1 MKFILSLAFS
11 VLGIAWCYS
20 QANYMTLTGKI
31 VNHATDEPISYAT
44 LSHSARGINTMSNDK
59 GEFIFK
65 IPVTGKTDSI
75 LISHVGYRPI
85 IFLADAADTVYLLVK
100 LQENI
105 PELPDV
111 TVKAVNAS
119 DLVKQ
124 AIAKIPRNY
133 PATPYLLTGFYR
145 LTGSKEKNIVH
156 MSEAVFD
163 IYNNDYARKKKQVK
177 LIKSRFDKDLTA
189 FNGNNSFNFGS
200 SPEDILDYDIVSNV
214 NESDLL
220 NSKELKDYQFTYK
233 GVIDYNG
240 SEAYEI
246 GFDQKDGIK
255 KSLKQGTMII
265 DAGNLAFLE
274 FRFRLSPKGIKYWS
288 LGFSKKMLLS
298 LSRIR
303 IDILQ
308 DSSVVTYRKYGDKY
322 YLNHVKGLSLW
333 HILGGR
339 DRFELNPFRLKND
352 YLVTS
357 IDTVSAKPFTDTE
370 EYANSRFLENLTH
383 TEDTGGIDSFWNEYN
398 LIHPEFN
405 VDSVARI
412 INKNNL
418 SLSHKDLLEKSLEK
432 VKKDKAVRID
442 SILSFYHRMD
452 QFNGNALIE
461 YNGNIICQKSFGLAI
476 AEKQLSNNNM
486 TQFRIGS
493 ASKQFTSMLIMQL
506 VKEGKIAVDDP
517 VGKFLPEYIHG
528 KLTIQQLMTHQSG
541 IPNYTNNEEYLAK
554 TVVKKYSPVELVR
567 LFCSDSLEFE
577 PGTTFHYSNSG
588 YVVLALVIEK
598 ITGTSYA
605 AVLKEKIFKPLGMN
619 NSFFGSES
627 PLATNMATGYINDQP
642 ERAYAVENIAGAGGI
657 TSTTEDLLRWNQ
669 ALSSA
674 TLMSSTL
681 LISESEINE
690 IFKPRVEW
698 KEWGAD
704 YGYGWMIDR
713 LSFKVS
719 AKHTIQF
726 HPGTEPGFYSMLI
739 RQPDKGIVIILLNN
753 KGEFPRFEMSD
764 LILNELNR

>member
-1 MKFILSLAFS
+1 
-11 VLGIAWCYS
+11 
-20 QANYMTLTGKI
+20 
-31 VNHATDEPISYAT
+31 
-44 LSHSARGINTMSNDK
+44 
-59 GEFIFK
+59 
-65 IPVTGKTDSI
+65 
-75 LISHVGYRPI
+75 
-85 IFLADAADTVYLLVK
+85 
-100 LQENI
+100 
-105 PELPDV
+105 
-111 TVKAVNAS
+111 
-119 DLVKQ
+119 
-124 AIAKIPRNY
+124 
-133 PATPYLLTGFYR
+133 
-145 LTGSKEKNIVH
+145 
-156 MSEAVFD
+156 
-163 IYNNDYARKKKQVK
+163 
-177 LIKSRFDKDLTA
+177 
-189 FNGNNSFNFGS
+189 
-200 SPEDILDYDIVSNV
+200 
-214 NESDLL
+214 
-220 NSKELKDYQFTYK
+220 
-233 GVIDYNG
+233 
-240 SEAYEI
+240 
-246 GFDQKDGIK
+246 
-255 KSLKQGTMII
+255 MII
-265 DAGNLAFLE
+265 DAENLAFLE

-308 DSSVVTYRKYGDKY
+308 DSSVITYRKYGEKY
-322 YLNHVKGLSLW
+322 FLNHVKGVSLW
-333 HILGGR
+333 HIVGGR
-339 DRFELNPFRLKND
+339 DRFELNPFRLRND

-357 IDTVSAKPFTDTE
+357 IDTASVEPFTDTE
-370 EYANSRFLENLTH
+370 VFANSRFLENSTR
-383 TEDTGGIDSFWNEYN
+383 TDDPNGIDSFWNEYN
-398 LIHPEFN
+398 LIYPEFD
-405 VDSVARI
+405 VDSVATI

-418 SLSHKDLLEKSLEK
+418 SLNHKDLLEKSLEK

-461 YNGNIICQKSFGLAI
+461 YNGNIIYQKSFGLAN

-506 VKEGKIAVDDP
+506 VKEGKIAVDDS

-528 KLTIQQLMTHQSG
+528 KVTIQQLMTHQSG

-554 TVVKKYSPVELVR
+554 TVVKKYSPAELVR

-577 PGTTFHYSNSG
+577 PGTAFHYSNSG

-605 AVLKEKIFKPLGMN
+605 GVLKEKIFAPLGMN
-619 NSFFGSES
+619 NSFFGSDF
-627 PLATNMATGYINDQP
+627 PLAANMAIGYINDQP
-642 ERAYAVENIAGAGGI
+642 ELAYAVENIAGAGGI
-657 TSTTEDLLRWNQ
+657 TSTTEDLLLWNH

-674 TLMSSTL
+674 PFKSSASSLSSASRNTSASL
-681 LISESEINE
+681 LSDDEIKE
-690 IFKPRVEW
+690 LFKPRVEW

-713 LSFKVS
+713 LSFKAS